1 MNDHVEQSPAFDP
14 RLRTRNRAILVGLMI
29 LGMLPLWA
37 AIWFYYGDPG
47 SVAGAQTN
55 RGALLQPPAQL
66 SDLDLRDDGGLVS
79 AEGPR
84 LWRLVLFAPTDCGE
98 PCLERMHLLRQLHVL
113 LGREEDRVIRL
124 AAFGAEPDPAL
135 RETLASYFPDQEL
148 VRAPAGALAGVLAS
162 RELVGGDAL
171 DASIVEAG
179 GPWPEEGILVIDPLG
194 NVIFFHGLD
203 QIGEALLFDLKRLLR
218 LSNIG

>member
-1 MNDHVEQSPAFDP
+1 MNDIASTDAFDP
-14 RLRTRNRAILVGLMI
+14 RVRTRNRAILVGLMI

-37 AIWFYYGDPG
+37 ALWFYYGDPE

-66 SDLDLRDDGGLVS
+66 RELGLRDEGGPVT

-84 LWRLVLFAPTDCGE
+84 LWRLVLFVPGTCGE
-98 PCLERMHLLRQLHVL
+98 PCFERMHLLRQLHVL

-124 AAFGAEPDPAL
+124 AALSEEPDAAT
-135 RETLASYFPDQEL
+135 RAQLAEYFPDQEV
-148 VRAPAGALAGVLAS
+148 VRAEPGTLEEVLDTRQLA
-162 RELVGGDAL
+162 GGDAL
-171 DASIVEAG
+171 DGDLVSAG
-179 GPWPEEGILVIDPLG
+179 GPWPEEGILVVDPLG

-203 QIGEALLFDLKRLLR
+203 QIGEPLLFDLKRLLR